1 MPSPAFVANRSDKA
15 SSVDPSVLT
24 QRRRSR
30 LAAALA
36 GVVVLHVAAAP
47 PGFAQQ
53 DAHPPVAEAAAPA
66 AAGDPVANRIGRLEE
81 QIHDLQVMVGALTSL
96 VKSKPDAVLPQE
108 SASAGAGQAVSSAAG
123 LGARGDALETQMG
136 ALTSQIE
143 LMTQRLGAIEAK
155 LGDSGAQSLSPPEEE
170 APRPQSPG
178 RQGMAP
184 TDSSD
189 GGFADARGVRP
200 PAPMGATSV
209 AMAAQAAAPSRETDA
224 GAEAPLPP
232 ANQDAGRQPAPA
244 QPQSLAALPAGT
256 DSVALYNQGYGDLLR
271 KDYAAAETS
280 FRQLVKHFP
289 NDPLAGKAQYW
300 LGESYF
306 VRGQFKEAADAFLN
320 GYKKYKS
327 GEKAPDSLV
336 KLGMSLAE
344 LGQKDAA
351 CSTLSEFATR
361 FPSADHHLQDQARSE
376 QRKARC

>member
-1 MPSPAFVANRSDKA
+1 
-15 SSVDPSVLT
+15 
-24 QRRRSR
+24 

-36 GVVVLHVAAAP
+36 AAVLLCVAGAP
-47 PGFAQQ
+47 PVLAQQ
-53 DAHPPVAEAAAPA
+53 DAPPPVPVEAPAADAAAPA
-66 AAGDPVANRIGRLEE
+66 AASDPVANRIGRLEE

-96 VKSKPDAVLPQE
+96 VKSKPEAALPQE
-108 SASAGAGQAVSSAAG
+108 GAGAAAGQAVSGAGG
-123 LGARGDALETQMG
+123 LGARVDALETQMG

-143 LMTQRLGAIEAK
+143 LMTQRLGAIEAR
-155 LGDSGAQSLSPPEEE
+155 LGDSGTPQSLSPPEEE
-170 APRPQSPG
+170 APPPEPPG
-178 RQGMAP
+178 RQGGLAPMAP
-184 TDSSD
+184 SD
-189 GGFADARGVRP
+189 GQFVDAGGARP
-200 PAPMGATSV
+200 LAPMGAGRE

-224 GAEAPLPP
+224 GTQAPLPP
-232 ANQDAGRQPAPA
+232 AAQDAGRQPASD
-244 QPQSLAALPAGT
+244 QPQSLSALPPGT
-256 DSVALYNQGYGDLLR
+256 DSVAVYDQGYGDLLR
-271 KDYAAAETS
+271 KDYAAAEIS

-327 GEKAPDSLV
+327 GEKAPDCLV

-361 FPSADHHLQDQARSE
+361 FPSADPHLQDQAKSE